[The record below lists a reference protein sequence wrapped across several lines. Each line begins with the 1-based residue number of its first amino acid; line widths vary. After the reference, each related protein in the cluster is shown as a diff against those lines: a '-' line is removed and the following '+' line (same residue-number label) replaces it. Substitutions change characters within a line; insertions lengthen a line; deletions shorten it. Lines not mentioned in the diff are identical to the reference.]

1 MSQMSLCAKEDILT
15 NIGRILRGTRSKLK
29 SVRETKAVFAS
40 RTLFSSIRTYVA
52 KDAKATKK
60 GAEVHKKE
68 VTAFK

>member
-1 MSQMSLCAKEDILT
+1 M
-15 NIGRILRGTRSKLK
+15 RGTRSKLK